1 MTFNSL
7 LMFDIVFVFFLF
19 LVGVTCLVYYL
30 PPAKSSSNNSSA
42 SSCTG
47 SSHSTYCRHK
57 YSDHHHLVQH
67 HCHHNHHRHLELHP
81 NEHSHHH
88 HEHQHQHPHPHQHLN
103 SHRKQFIEYRP
114 YRECCANNVKI
125 ITNSCDDS
133 VELYTPDCCI
143 DIEKSLSVATTP
155 TAVADTPAA
164 AAVSPQCC
172 YVKAKPSDVK
182 DISGP
187 IEDV

>member
-30 PPAKSSSNNSSA
+30 PPAKSSSNSNSGNS
-42 SSCTG
+42 
-47 SSHSTYCRHK
+47 STYCRHN

-67 HCHHNHHRHLELHP
+67 HCHHNHHRHLQLHS
-81 NEHSHHH
+81 NERSHSHQ
-88 HEHQHQHPHPHQHLN
+88 HEHHQHQHLN
-103 SHRKQFIEYRP
+103 SHRKQFIEHRP

-143 DIEKSLSVATTP
+143 DIEKSLTVASTP
-155 TAVADTPAA
+155 TAAAAVATAT

-172 YVKAKPSDVK
+172 YVKAKPSEVK

-187 IEDV
+187 IEEV